1 MLPLNYTTTWLQEGR
16 FASKP
21 PWVGTY
27 GMSCLYETLQLKQQF
42 AGGQSRIR
50 KEGSFEVN
58 PVICHPMSSKYTK
71 NHHPY
76 LSPWFPQRLQVQKE
90 EFRYFDRFGQST
102 DWIPLNLCNKKV
114 ENRNI
119 RMVCYF
125 TQYSVTR
132 QLKTETWMLC
142 HFTQYSATRKF
153 ISHLAILYGI
163 GGPK

>member
-1 MLPLNYTTTWLQEGR
+1 MTTGRKVCKQASLSGHIWHVLSLWNSTAQTTICSWSITNQKRRIVRGESFDLPPFGIQ
-16 FASKP
+16 
-21 PWVGTY
+21 
-27 GMSCLYETLQLKQQF
+27 
-42 AGGQSRIR
+42 IH
-50 KEGSFEVN
+50 KE
-58 PVICHPMSSKYTK
+58 SSS
-71 NHHPY
+71 
-76 LSPWFPQRLQVQKE
+76 LSVSPWFPQRLQVQKE

-142 HFTQYSATRKF
+142 HFTQYSATNKF
-153 ISHLAILYGI
+153 ISHLAIFYGI